1 MSRSSIG
8 VMHVTDTLE
17 AGGAEQVAVNL
28 ANLLPR
34 ERFRAHLC
42 TTRRDGRLADALLSD
57 VGRLRLGRRWRF
69 DRAAIGRMV
78 AYIREH
84 EIEILH
90 AHGSSIFTASV
101 AALFAPHPLL
111 VWHDHY
117 GLPLEERAAWIER
130 PLAKRAR
137 AVIAV
142 SQPLAEWSRRSL
154 AVADDRVWYIP
165 NFVCLPNGNQRTP
178 HLPGEKGYRIVCVA
192 NLRPQK
198 DHLTLLRA
206 MADVARQIPAAHLLL
221 VGSGSDEEYQGAIK
235 AEVARLGLEGRVSLL
250 GERSDVAAILRASDV
265 GVLSSLA
272 EGLPLAL
279 IEYAHAGLASVAT
292 RVGQCAE
299 VLDEGRAGLLVP
311 AQAPRELGQA
321 LVRLLKSPIERIAFG
336 EMARRRARELYSAR
350 SIIERICRVYD
361 TVLMAKN
368 GRGR

>member
-1 MSRSSIG
+1 
-8 VMHVTDTLE
+8 MHITDTLE

-34 ERFRAHLC
+34 ERFRTHLC
-42 TTRRDGRLADALLSD
+42 TTRRDGRLAETLSSD

-69 DRAAIGRMV
+69 DGAALTRMV

-90 AHGSSIFTASV
+90 AHGSSIFTASL
-101 AALFAPHPLL
+101 AALFAPRPRL

-130 PLAKRAR
+130 PLAKRAG

-142 SQPLAEWSRRSL
+142 SQPLAEWSRRNLS
-154 AVADDRVWYIP
+154 VADDRVWYIP
-165 NFVCLPNGNQRTP
+165 NFVCLPNGNETTP
-178 HLPGEKGYRIVCVA
+178 ELPGEKGCRIVCVA

-198 DHLTLLRA
+198 DHLTLVRA
-206 MADVARQIPAAHLLL
+206 MADVVRQIPAAHLLL
-221 VGSGSDEEYQGAIK
+221 VGSIVDESYQEAIK
-235 AEVARLGLEGRVSLL
+235 REIARLGLEKHISLL
-250 GERSDVAAILRASDV
+250 GERRDVAAILKESDI

-279 IEYAHAGLASVAT
+279 IEYAQAGLASVAT

-299 VLDEGRAGLLVP
+299 VVDDGRAGLLVP
-311 AQAPRELGQA
+311 AGSPRELGQA
-321 LVRLLKSPIERIAFG
+321 LARLLKSPIERITLG
-336 EMARRRARELYSAR
+336 ELARKRARELYGAR
-350 SIIERICRVYD
+350 SIIERICQVYD
-361 TVLMAKN
+361 TVLTAKN
-368 GRGR
+368 GSGRGL

>member
-1 MSRSSIG
+1 
-8 VMHVTDTLE
+8 MHITDTLE

-34 ERFRAHLC
+34 ARFRTHLC

-69 DRAAIGRMV
+69 DRAAVSRMV

-84 EIEILH
+84 EIDILH

-101 AALFAPHPLL
+101 ATLFAPHPCL

-130 PLAKRAR
+130 PLAWRAGGI
-137 AVIAV
+137 IAV
-142 SQPLAEWSRRSL
+142 SQPLAEWSRRNLS
-154 AVADDRVWYIP
+154 VADDRIWYIP
-165 NFVCLPNGNQRTP
+165 NFACLPKGNGTPPP
-178 HLPGEKGYRIVCVA
+178 HLPGTKGYRIVCVA

-206 MADVARQIPAAHLLL
+206 MADVVREIPAAHLLL
-221 VGSGSDEEYQGAIK
+221 VGSIVDESYHGAIR
-235 AEVARLGLEGRVSLL
+235 AEVARLGLGNHVSLL
-250 GERSDVAAILRASDV
+250 GERSDVATILRESDI
-265 GVLSSLA
+265 GVLSSVA

-279 IEYAHAGLASVAT
+279 IEYAQAGLASVAT

-299 VLDEGRAGLLVP
+299 VSDDGRSGLLVP
-311 AQAPRELGQA
+311 AQSPRELGQA
-321 LVRLLKSPIERIAFG
+321 LVRLLKSPVERIALG
-336 EMARRRARELYSAR
+336 ELARKRVRELYSAR
-350 SIIERICRVYD
+350 SIIERICQVYD
-361 TVLMAKN
+361 TVLTAKN
-368 GRGR
+368 GRGQGL